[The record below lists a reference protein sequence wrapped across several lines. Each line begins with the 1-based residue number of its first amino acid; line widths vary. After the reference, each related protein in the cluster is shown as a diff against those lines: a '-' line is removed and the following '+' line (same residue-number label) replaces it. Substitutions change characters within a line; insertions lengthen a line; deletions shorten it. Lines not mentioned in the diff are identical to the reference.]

1 MDTLSLLQDFPIR
14 QAVSRVDKK
23 TCETVQRARPLA
35 GPCIPVA
42 VEKFLGHASGIA
54 RVARAIDENRDKI
67 TQFMTAHFEILFQAK
82 FDQHYADSCL
92 ATAITERSI
101 GLGARSRVVVANY
114 LFEELVTKFS
124 SKHASLS
131 QLSEFAT
138 AFTRVLFFDIAN
150 TMIVHEDLVKKDAD
164 SRPLKIDEA
173 IREFN
178 QTFGGALAEI
188 KQASQSLAGA
198 SDTMQ
203 ELSVATQDSMRTASL
218 ASSDTTAIIKA
229 IAAATDQ
236 ISSSIQGIRAQTNRS
251 FALVQA
257 VTEGADKADQAI
269 KLLARSVDKSGQSS
283 ISFRRWH
290 LKLSC

>member
-1 MDTLSLLQDFPIR
+1 MRTFR
-14 QAVSRVDKK
+14 
-23 TCETVQRARPLA
+23 
-35 GPCIPVA
+35 
-42 VEKFLGHASGIA
+42 
-54 RVARAIDENRDKI
+54 
-67 TQFMTAHFEILFQAK
+67 
-82 FDQHYADSCL
+82 L